1 LSDGYFVRATIF
13 ADVTNDMTIAREEI
27 LGPVLS
33 VLTYRYGDH
42 AVEIANDTTN
52 GLHAYMLSTDVE
64 RARRLASRIQAGRVG
79 INGTMEPLSPFGGFK
94 QSGIG
99 RE

>member
-1 LSDGYFVRATIF
+1 
-13 ADVTNDMTIAREEI
+13 
-27 LGPVLS
+27 
-33 VLTYRYGDH
+33 
-42 AVEIANDTTN
+42 
-52 GLHAYMLSTDVE
+52 LHAYILSTDVE